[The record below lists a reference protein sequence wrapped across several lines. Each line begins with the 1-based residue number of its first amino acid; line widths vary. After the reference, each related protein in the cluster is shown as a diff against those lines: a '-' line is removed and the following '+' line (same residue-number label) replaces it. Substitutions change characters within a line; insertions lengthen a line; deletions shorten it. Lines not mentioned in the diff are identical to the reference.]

1 MMKFVP
7 CIAPVR
13 LPFRVRLNPL
23 LTMTEPMKPCERRQF
38 LYVRTPDQYMG
49 YQLFLV
55 PAFFQL

>member
-23 LTMTEPMKPCERRQF
+23 LTMTEPMKPCERRQL

-49 YQLFLV
+49 Y
-55 PAFFQL
+55 